1 MRLVDN
7 YLYESEEEEEKPDEE
22 KPPKNSIKKSLSK
35 IKNRNEEENQIG

>member
-7 YLYESEEEEEKPDEE
+7 YLYESEEEEEEKPDEE

-35 IKNRNEEENQIG
+35 NQQNMI

>member
-35 IKNRNEEENQIG
+35 NQQNLI

>member
-35 IKNRNEEENQIG
+35 NQQNMI

>member
-7 YLYESEEEEEKPDEE
+7 YLYEPEEEEEKPDEE

-35 IKNRNEEENQIG
+35 NQQNMI